1 MRFVADESVDSAIV
15 ERLRRDGHE
24 GLYVAETQPGIA
36 DEAVLELAN
45 RDGAVLLT
53 ADKDFG
59 ELVFR
64 QRQLDSGV
72 VLLRL
77 AGLSEEAKAREV
89 AAAVAAHDDEMGHA
103 FSVVSPGLV
112 RIRRSHRS
120 ESSFV
125 VCSASAVALVSPVSG
140 AATTERPA
148 FVNKILFRCFLRRS
162 QLAPGSPT
170 MESCAQVL

>member
-1 MRFVADESVDSAIV
+1 LRFVADESVDSAIV

-64 QRQLDSGV
+64 QRRLDSGV

-89 AAAVAAHDDEMGHA
+89 VAAVAAHDDEMGSA

-112 RIRRSHRS
+112 RIRRRS
-120 ESSFV
+120 
-125 VCSASAVALVSPVSG
+125 
-140 AATTERPA
+140 
-148 FVNKILFRCFLRRS
+148 
-162 QLAPGSPT
+162 
-170 MESCAQVL
+170 

>member
-59 ELVFR
+59 ELVYR
-64 QRQLDSGV
+64 LGRAHHGV
-72 VLLRL
+72 VLIRLEGFSAERKAEVVAEVFRDREQEL
-77 AGLSEEAKAREV
+77 AG
-89 AAAVAAHDDEMGHA
+89 A
-103 FSVVSPGLV
+103 FCVISPGIV
-112 RIRRSHRS
+112 RIRR
-120 ESSFV
+120 
-125 VCSASAVALVSPVSG
+125 
-140 AATTERPA
+140 
-148 FVNKILFRCFLRRS
+148 
-162 QLAPGSPT
+162 GSP
-170 MESCAQVL
+170 